1 MRPLL
6 HVSGTED
13 YHSICSKLTALIG
26 GWLLAGAHRAVEVSL
41 LQDLSPIDDA
51 IAVALLV
58 AIIAKASWAVVAC
71 HQTASA

>member
-1 MRPLL
+1 MYLGPKAIIL
-6 HVSGTED
+6 D
-13 YHSICSKLTALIG
+13 AKFTALIG

-41 LQDLSPIDDA
+41 FQDLSPVDDA

-58 AIIAKASWAVVAC
+58 AIIAEASWAVIAR